1 MFTLTIK
8 ARDYIPFTIR
18 GSAQDLLTATMVMQS
33 GLQMRQRMEV
43 EVSGPYRSAKIAQL
57 LNASKLLDA
66 VTDLIAFST
75 PRKEDA
81 A

>member
-8 ARDYIPFTIR
+8 TRDYIPFTLR

-33 GLQMRQRMEV
+33 GLQMRQQMEV

-57 LNASKLLDA
+57 LNAAKLLDA
-66 VTDLIAFST
+66 VTDLIEFTT
-75 PRKEDA
+75 PRKEDVA
-81 A
+81 